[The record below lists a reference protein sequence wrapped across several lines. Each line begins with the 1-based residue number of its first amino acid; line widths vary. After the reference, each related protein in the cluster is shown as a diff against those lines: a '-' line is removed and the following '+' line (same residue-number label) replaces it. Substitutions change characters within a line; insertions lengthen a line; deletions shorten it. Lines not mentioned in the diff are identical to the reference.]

1 MNRLPPSISE
11 HIPRPA
17 FIEINGQPP
26 DHLAK
31 GKCIRLI
38 EDMKRR
44 TSGAIRAG
52 FTPPLEVENKVR
64 QWAAAE
70 DLLKYTRK
78 KILEAAQRT
87 RNLKKYRRDL
97 REYIIPLAV
106 LLSEDGTLTF
116 SRREM
121 EIITERFHSNLL
133 RSSTPVSS
141 PIIPTGEAPPR
152 TLPSEVRVA
161 IKSIKPGTAP
171 GPDFISADFL
181 RAGGHPLHVILAAH
195 VTFYL

>member
-1 MNRLPPSISE
+1 MLLTGLRACAAKKPRTTILDRISKNTKELLERRRALRLDPNAS
-11 HIPRPA
+11 HI
-17 FIEINGQPP
+17 E
-26 DHLAK
+26 
-31 GKCIRLI
+31 
-38 EDMKRR
+38 
-44 TSGAIRAG
+44 
-52 FTPPLEVENKVR
+52 
-64 QWAAAE
+64 
-70 DLLKYTRK
+70 
-78 KILEAAQRT
+78 
-87 RNLKKYRRDL
+87 RDL